1 MEQSSNNF
9 KSCKTS
15 TICKATA
22 NAGSDK
28 QIQFGEKSN
37 TIELSH
43 SSNTF
48 YKKKIIFKLLK

>member
-28 QIQFGEKSN
+28 QIQFGG
-37 TIELSH
+37 
-43 SSNTF
+43 
-48 YKKKIIFKLLK
+48 KK